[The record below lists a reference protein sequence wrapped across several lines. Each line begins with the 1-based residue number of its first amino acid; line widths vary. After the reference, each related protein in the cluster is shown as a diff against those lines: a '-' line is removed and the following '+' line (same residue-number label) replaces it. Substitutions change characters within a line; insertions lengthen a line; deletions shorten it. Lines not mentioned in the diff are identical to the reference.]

1 MKKLP
6 KEKALLEILEMA
18 KIVEHQMKKIGDMIT
33 QLQDIA
39 FPKLLRCTFSLS
51 ETMLTGKSCTSLD
64 WKRLYLKIIPTM

>member
-33 QLQDIA
+33 QKK
-39 FPKLLRCTFSLS
+39 P
-51 ETMLTGKSCTSLD
+51 
-64 WKRLYLKIIPTM
+64 